1 MVHPLALPTKN
12 RKRLVLDIIEI
23 RHLLETHMLALLMP
37 TQTQTARYKM
47 AAIMLVI

>member
-23 RHLLETHMLALLMP
+23 RHLLETHMLALFMP
-37 TQTQTARYKM
+37 TQTARYKM
-47 AAIMLVI
+47 AAIMLVS

>member
-23 RHLLETHMLALLMP
+23 RHLETHMLALFMP
-37 TQTQTARYKM
+37 TQTARYKM
-47 AAIMLVI
+47 AAIMLVS